1 MSTKWRYIKI
11 LFLALMAM
19 GVLLPIIWS
28 VASSF
33 MTTKDIFSNLSP
45 LNWKAFIPI
54 HPTVKNYINIF
65 ERFPLS
71 RFLINSLIISL
82 ATVMLGLLVNSL
94 AAYSLARFDYPGKK
108 WVFAL
113 VLATMMMPFE
123 VLVIPLYLLCKE
135 LGILNT
141 YYALIFPG
149 IANGLSIFLL
159 RQFFLELPRSIE
171 ESAII
176 DGASYLRIYWSLVLP
191 LSKPALVTAGLMQ
204 FMTTWNAFFWPLVA
218 VSSQELIVFQVGLV
232 FFKNEFMPSWGD
244 LFAASTVGM
253 IPIII
258 IFLLLQR
265 YYVKG
270 IALTG
275 IKE

>member
-1 MSTKWRYIKI
+1 MNTKLNCMKVII
-11 LFLALMAM
+11 LALMAA
-19 GVLLPIIWS
+19 GVLLPIIWAI
-28 VASSF
+28 ASSF
-33 MTTKDIFSNLSP
+33 MTTKDIFTNLSP
-45 LNWKAFIPI
+45 LNWKAFIPVR
-54 HPTVKNYINIF
+54 PTIMNYINIF
-65 ERFPLS
+65 HRFPLS
-71 RFLINSLIISL
+71 RFLLNSLVVSIV
-82 ATVMLGLLVNSL
+82 TVMLGLFVNSL

-108 WVFAL
+108 WIFGL

-135 LGILNT
+135 LRLLNT
-141 YYALIFPG
+141 YYALILPG
-149 IANGLSIFLL
+149 VANALCIFLL

-253 IPIII
+253 IPIIA
-258 IFLLLQR
+258 IFLVLQK
-265 YYVKG
+265 YYVQG

-275 IKE
+275 TKE